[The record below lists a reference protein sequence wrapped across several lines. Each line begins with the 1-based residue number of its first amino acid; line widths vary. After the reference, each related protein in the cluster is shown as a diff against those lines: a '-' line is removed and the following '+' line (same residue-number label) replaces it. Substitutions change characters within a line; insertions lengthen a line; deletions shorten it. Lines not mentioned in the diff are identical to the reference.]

1 MPSPYRPIHLSAD
14 STELREY
21 RELKRSLMEA
31 ESMIEAQKIQLSEL
45 QDNLDVESRS
55 RKKSNEA
62 LIAATQALTT
72 LQRDYDSLK
81 LLRDDYLSELNSI
94 KTNNLAIAVQ
104 TTDSFVE
111 RTRNLS
117 KAHDHQSI
125 KENNSSISIKP
136 NTSPE
141 NEDSKLKFDNMK
153 QQYNDL
159 QKKYV
164 ELLHNGSQGQQTKIS
179 QLAALQFNTANNEL
193 INELNKKLTSAE
205 GIEKQTLNYRI
216 KSINANQNIL
226 YKLHALQT
234 LAGTTKT
241 RLDQSQ
247 IDLNFLQIDK
257 ENLLSKLKVSVQDTK
272 KMQESSELV
281 AIKNCNL
288 QKQITACLEK
298 AAKLEK
304 SEKVLHTLIQQLQ
317 DKHKNLSELLPDSGM
332 MTEYLIVHKQF
343 KKLKEETSKLWEFS
357 RIIKCEKVQEKF
369 ESILKDNNHLRKKIS
384 AHISCLQEVKG
395 LNQSLTNDLEPKK

>member
-1 MPSPYRPIHLSAD
+1 
-14 STELREY
+14 
-21 RELKRSLMEA
+21 MEA

-45 QDNLDVESRS
+45 QDNLDIESRS
-55 RKKSNEA
+55 RKKSNDA

-72 LQRDYDSLK
+72 LQRDYNSLQI
-81 LLRDDYLSELNSI
+81 LRDDYLPELNSI
-94 KTNNLAIAVQ
+94 KTNNLAVAVQ
-104 TTDSFVE
+104 TTGTFVE
-111 RTRNLS
+111 RIRNLS
-117 KAHDHQSI
+117 KADDHQAI
-125 KENNSSISIKP
+125 KENNSSFSIKP

-164 ELLHNGSQGQQTKIS
+164 ELLHNGPQGHQTKIS
-179 QLAALQFNTANNEL
+179 QLAAPQFNTEDNEL
-193 INELNKKLTSAE
+193 INKLTKKLTSAE
-205 GIEKQTLNYRI
+205 GSEKQTLNYRI

-234 LAGTTKT
+234 LVDTTKT

-247 IDLNFLQIDK
+247 IDVNSLQIDK
-257 ENLLSKLKVSVQDTK
+257 DNLLSKLKISVQDTK
-272 KMQESSELV
+272 KIQESSELE
-281 AIKNCNL
+281 AIKNRNL

-317 DKHKNLSELLPDSGM
+317 DKHKNLTALLPDSGM
-332 MTEYLIVHKQF
+332 MTEYLIVHKKL

-369 ESILKDNNHLRKKIS
+369 ESILKDNKHLRKKID
-384 AHISCLQEVKG
+384 AHIGCLQEFKG
-395 LNQSLTNDLEPKK
+395 LNQSLTSNLELKK